1 MFFAAES
8 TTNMKFIIEG
18 VEEPEIQIEL
28 LNSLR
33 AEINFHSNNIH
44 FKQATKECIAL
55 YVEMKT
61 RVLQSESL
69 LESEVCSFIQRILSM
84 IDLTLS
90 LEEDISVVV
99 TSAEGNLR
107 F

>member
-8 TTNMKFIIEG
+8 TTNVKFIIEG
-18 VEEPEIQIEL
+18 VEEQEKQIEL

-33 AEINFHSNNIH
+33 GQINVHSSNIH

-61 RVLQSESL
+61 RVL
-69 LESEVCSFIQRILSM
+69 VIRILNYLQQM
-84 IDLTLS
+84 
-90 LEEDISVVV
+90 
-99 TSAEGNLR
+99 
-107 F
+107 